1 MYDKWK
7 EKLRLKHN
15 THSSTLLSMLLLIE
29 EHHLVDKTMNNSS
42 GLRFFPT
49 AFIRRSVS
57 DFVSLHYLH
66 FCFFLTWSNQMEI
79 NGNAAVK
86 TSPSQ
91 SPLTSTVVIGAPTWA
106 SCDRNPSVMWS
117 HSFSS
122 MNTNVSRSSV
132 KDGGLFCWNSLRSRF
147 FLRDNFYF
155 NFKFRQKQPNLTSP
169 VVTLGDDTTYK
180 QTT

>member
-1 MYDKWK
+1 MNNQIDHFYSFKSNYW
-7 EKLRLKHN
+7 RHN
-15 THSSTLLSMLLLIE
+15 TVNVWQIKGKTSAETQDSLLDFTVNAFTYRRAPSCGQNYEQQLRSSVFPDSFHSSLCLWLRVTALSAL
-29 EHHLVDKTMNNSS
+29 
-42 GLRFFPT
+42 
-49 AFIRRSVS
+49 
-57 DFVSLHYLH
+57 

-91 SPLTSTVVIGAPTWA
+91 SPLTSTVVTGAPTWA

-132 KDGGLFCWNSLRSRF
+132 KDGGFFCWNSLRSRF
-147 FLRDNFYF
+147 F
-155 NFKFRQKQPNLTSP
+155 
-169 VVTLGDDTTYK
+169 
-180 QTT
+180 

>member
-7 EKLRLKHN
+7 EKLRLKHR

-66 FCFFLTWSNQMEI
+66 FCFFFLTWSNQMEI

-147 FLRDNFYF
+147 FKRSFLLQF
-155 NFKFRQKQPNLTSP
+155 
-169 VVTLGDDTTYK
+169 
-180 QTT
+180 

>member
-1 MYDKWK
+1 MWT
-7 EKLRLKHN
+7 KLWTTVPVFGFSRQ
-15 THSSTLLSMLLLIE
+15 LS
-29 EHHLVDKTMNNSS
+29 
-42 GLRFFPT
+42 
-49 AFIRRSVS
+49 
-57 DFVSLHYLH
+57 FVALSLTSCHCIICT
-66 FCFFLTWSNQMEI
+66 FVFFLTWSNQMEI

-91 SPLTSTVVIGAPTWA
+91 SPLTSTVVTGAPTWA